1 MGTPYLLQ
9 CIGVIPCIPC
19 LRGDRHGGR
28 GEVLYLF
35 EVEVQLFGNL
45 RQLCHVLLRAS
56 RMAGD
61 EVGDDLLVEVLL
73 LVDTVED
80 ALEVIEQ
87 LEGRLAHEPQH
98 PVAGMLGSH
107 LQSAADMPCDEF
119 PGIVHGGTVGLFILA
134 VMQDEVVTHPT
145 ANETLLDAGQC
156 VDGAVDV
163 EQGTVVGIQVR
174 TNLRMDTAG
183 SLAFLTRLDVTSF
196 HAVHIGRG
204 TAEVREI
211 TFEVRH
217 LHHLPDFP
225 QDTLLGAAG
234 NELTLM
240 GGDGAE
246 GTAAETA
253 TVDVHA
259 VLDHLVGRNAF
270 PLVFRMRLTGIGEVE
285 RSVQLLCGHRRIG
298 RVDDD

>member
-1 MGTPYLLQ
+1 M
-9 CIGVIPCIPC
+9 
-19 LRGDRHGGR
+19 
-28 GEVLYLF
+28 
-35 EVEVQLFGNL
+35 
-45 RQLCHVLLRAS
+45 
-56 RMAGD
+56 
-61 EVGDDLLVEVLL
+61 
-73 LVDTVED
+73 D
-80 ALEVIEQ
+80 A
-87 LEGRLAHEPQH
+87 
-98 PVAGMLGSH
+98 
-107 LQSAADMPCDEF
+107 
-119 PGIVHGGTVGLFILA
+119 
-134 VMQDEVVTHPT
+134 
-145 ANETLLDAGQC
+145 
-156 VDGAVDV
+156 
-163 EQGTVVGIQVR
+163 
-174 TNLRMDTAG
+174 AG
-183 SLAFLTRLDVTSF
+183 SLAFLTCLDVTSF

-285 RSVQLLCGHRRIG
+285 RSIQLLCGHRRIG